1 MSDTVNLRS
10 PDRATLSASGFTLT
24 CSSQESSLAIGSGQN
39 DIVVTP
45 SSATC
50 VPASSGGG
58 GAIGP
63 PVASSGPATPAIPIP
78 SMPVVT
84 PITPVI
90 FTPAIKDIPSIKGVF
105 EVREVAVPTNGEMT
119 TRTNLVNA
127 TGDVSIDLLKN
138 VKLTGL

>member
-1 MSDTVNLRS
+1 
-10 PDRATLSASGFTLT
+10 
-24 CSSQESSLAIGSGQN
+24 
-39 DIVVTP
+39 
-45 SSATC
+45 
-50 VPASSGGG
+50 
-58 GAIGP
+58 
-63 PVASSGPATPAIPIP
+63 
-78 SMPVVT
+78 MPVVT